1 MSNKIKILL
10 TLLIVAIILV
20 FYLVIKSKPLSRI
33 PEQPNEQTRKV
44 DLKQLESDYK
54 SEAKGILDDYS
65 VLISKENLK
74 VEEVKIIRD
83 RLLGLKVPAEFKD
96 LHLSLVLAV
105 AKIEKS
111 LADDSKEG
119 RIAGREAINEIKAN
133 YTWLN

>member
-54 SEAKGILDDYS
+54 SEAKGILNDYS
-65 VLISKENLK
+65 LLISKENLK

-96 LHLSLVLAV
+96 LHLNLVLAL
-105 AKIEKS
+105 AKMSESVNEAEVKEK
-111 LADDSKEG
+111 
-119 RIAGREAINEIKAN
+119 EASAKLIQDLKAK
-133 YTWLN
+133 YVWLN